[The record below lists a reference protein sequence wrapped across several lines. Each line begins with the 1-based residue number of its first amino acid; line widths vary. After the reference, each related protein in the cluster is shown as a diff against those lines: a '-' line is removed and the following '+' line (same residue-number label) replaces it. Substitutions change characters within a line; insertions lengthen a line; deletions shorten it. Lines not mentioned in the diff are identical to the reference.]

1 MLSALLVVWGVATTA
16 LVGLLIYRALLSMKE
31 DDQLFLGEGERH
43 LAAEQAAIVGK
54 VQAISRYSLIMG
66 IVSGALL
73 LAIAGMWTYQQLMH
87 PPA

>member
-1 MLSALLVVWGVATTA
+1 MLNILLVVWGVATTA

-43 LAAEQAAIVGK
+43 LAAEQAAIVGRLQ
-54 VQAISRYSLIMG
+54 VVSRYSLMVG
-66 IVSGALL
+66 ILSGALL
-73 LAIAGMWTYQQLMH
+73 LAIAGMWTYEQLMR

>member
-1 MLSALLVVWGVATTA
+1 MNALLWVWAAATA
-16 LVGLLIYRALLSMKE
+16 ILVGLLIYRALLSMKE

-43 LAAEQAAIVGK
+43 LAQEQAVIVGK
-54 VQAISRYSLIMG
+54 VQTLSRYSLIMG

-73 LAIAGMWTYQQLMH
+73 LAIGGIWTYEQLMS

>member
-1 MLSALLVVWGVATTA
+1 MLNALLVVWGVSTTA

-43 LAAEQAAIVGK
+43 MAAEQAAIVGK
-54 VQAISRYSLIMG
+54 LQVVSRYSLIVG

-73 LAIAGMWTYQQLMH
+73 LAIAGMWTYQELMR

>member
-1 MLSALLVVWGVATTA
+1 MNALIWVWAAATA
-16 LVGLLIYRALLSMKE
+16 VLVGLLIYRALLSMKE

-43 LAAEQAAIVGK
+43 LEQAQAAIVGK
-54 VQAISRYSLIMG
+54 MQIVSRYSLIVG

-73 LAIAGMWTYQQLMH
+73 LAIAGMWMYEQLIR

>member
-1 MLSALLVVWGVATTA
+1 MNALIWVWAAATA
-16 LVGLLIYRALLSMKE
+16 VLVGLLIYRALLSMKE

-43 LAAEQAAIVGK
+43 LAQAQAAIVVK
-54 VQAISRYSLIMG
+54 VQTISRYSLIVG

-73 LAIAGMWTYQQLMH
+73 LAIAGMWMYEQLIR

>member
-1 MLSALLVVWGVATTA
+1 MDALIWVWAVATA
-16 LVGLLIYRALLSMKE
+16 ILVGLLIYRSLLSMKE

-43 LAAEQAAIVGK
+43 LAQEQAVIVGK
-54 VQAISRYSLIMG
+54 VQTVSRYSLIMG

-73 LAIAGMWTYQQLMH
+73 LAIAGMWTYEQLMS